1 MGRVGRDGASRWAG
15 LALVATAWLAGC
27 TSGPF
32 AGIRGASP
40 PGAGAAGE
48 LREGSALAPG
58 AGPEA
63 GGFPSPRELAEV
75 GGGPVPEDL
84 FDLDV
89 RDVETWKLA
98 GPFPERI
105 EAAAYGN
112 TTPWASLV
120 EESSRRRTGLV
131 LPTQAMYCLARE
143 LGRFYLATRAQPA
156 EGLRRF
162 MTARC
167 NATEANVTL
176 GYLGGRVKA
185 GYGDAQVFGYWRDA
199 VRRTLESRLAGG
211 PRTVGIWYGRQGERA
226 VVMMAFGVR
235 EVHVQPVSPVPAPDG
250 TLEIRGELLTPSA
263 EVTALVNRGRFGV
276 RKCEPA
282 KVVPHVGFA
291 FVCHVDPRDPSALLS
306 LSVRAPDRLLAS
318 TALDVLARPGNRP
331 EDTYRVVRYGAPHPV
346 DALAVVAPDFTG
358 LLNDVRQQAGLAP
371 VELDPAQSESAVEL
385 APPFFASLFGRGEP
399 MYTDVVTLGMLA
411 GWSVDGIVQAGH
423 FTASWVL
430 RTNDLQRLLSAALE
444 EPAGREVL
452 LAPEIDRIAVGPML
466 DTAAG
471 HESLAAIFGSYAL
484 FSEEDHEA
492 SVRAVMEKLGA
503 ARSERGLG
511 PANELDALDPLCAE
525 AASRVATGEVPR
537 DVMKD
542 LLGDAIDVLQ
552 RPATGWIT
560 EVRDLDELRFPDEYL
575 TRASLGVALA
585 ISHREQKGEPWARWV
600 VMVVVADPEARGT

>member
-1 MGRVGRDGASRWAG
+1 VDRGGRGGAGRRGA
-15 LALVATAWLAGC
+15 LALVAAGWLVACAG
-27 TSGPF
+27 GPF
-32 AGIRGASP
+32 APLRGAST
-40 PGAGAAGE
+40 PGAGSQTQR
-48 LREGSALAPG
+48 REDPGRGAAPG
-58 AGPEA
+58 A
-63 GGFPSPRELAEV
+63 GFPSPRQLSQV

-89 RDVETWKLA
+89 HDVETWKLA

-112 TTPWASLV
+112 TTPWSGLV
-120 EESSRRRTGLV
+120 EESARRRSGLV

-176 GYLGGRVKA
+176 GYLGGRVRP
-185 GYGDAQVFGYWRDA
+185 GYGDGQVFRYWRDA
-199 VRRTLESRLAGG
+199 VRRSLESRLAGG
-211 PRTVGIWYGRQGERA
+211 PRTVGIWYGRQGDRA

-235 EVHVQPVSPVPAPDG
+235 EVHVDPVSPVPRPDG
-250 TLEIRGELLTPSA
+250 TLELRGELLTPSA
-263 EVTALVNRGRFGV
+263 EVRALVNRGRFGV
-276 RKCEPA
+276 RRCEPA
-282 KVVPHVGFA
+282 KDVPAVGFG
-291 FVCHVDPRDPSALLS
+291 FVCRVDPRDPSALIT
-306 LSVRAPDRLLAS
+306 LSVRAPDRLLAAN
-318 TALDVLARPGNRP
+318 ALHVLARPGDAA
-331 EDTYRVVRYGAPHPV
+331 EDTYRVVRYGEPHPV
-346 DALAVVAPDFTG
+346 GDAARVAQEFSD
-358 LLNDVRQQAGLAP
+358 LLNGVRQQAGLTP
-371 VELDPAQSESAVEL
+371 VALDRGQSESAVEL
-385 APPFFASLFGRGEP
+385 APAFFASLFGRDEA

-411 GWSVDGIVQAGH
+411 GWSVDGIVQSGH

-444 EPAGREVL
+444 EPVGREVL

-466 DTAAG
+466 ETAAG
-471 HESLAAIFGSYAL
+471 HESLAAIFGGYAL

-492 SVRAVMEKLGA
+492 SVRAVMERLGA

-511 PANELDALDPLCAE
+511 PAHELDALAPLCAE
-525 AASRVATGEVPR
+525 AASRVAAGEVPR

-542 LLGDAIDVLQ
+542 LLGDAIDRLG

-560 EVRDLDELRFPDEYL
+560 EVRDLDELHFPDEYL

-600 VMVVVADPEARGT
+600 VMVVVADPEARGA